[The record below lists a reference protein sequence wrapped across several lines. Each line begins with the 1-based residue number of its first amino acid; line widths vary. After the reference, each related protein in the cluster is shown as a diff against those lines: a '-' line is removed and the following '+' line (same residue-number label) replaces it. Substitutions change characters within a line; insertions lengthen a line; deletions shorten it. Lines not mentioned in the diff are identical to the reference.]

1 MFASTP
7 ESVETY
13 RKPRSTLLLIDSAD
27 RSQVSTVSAIGTNN
41 LPAGFT
47 QPLNDFTIQK
57 RQAFVSGFFHRIGVV
72 EARFEFNSPNVN
84 ARNNKIVVRTGG
96 PLPTPIVSYTITV
109 PEGFYTPDGLA
120 AELQAQLI
128 AQIASSTWT
137 VVYDS
142 DTFTFTITNVSLSG
156 SATEFFLAP
165 FAYGTQAQ
173 ILKGLFYIMGFSLGN
188 GAVASGV
195 FTQIS
200 TPFPSMCYT
209 RYIDIC
215 SRQLTQYQK
224 AKDNSTRENQ
234 VPAVLCRLY
243 LSNYSSEGVGDG
255 DSTAR
260 QLWPG
265 CAPAVIYRYFNVP
278 KMSNW
283 SSGAFVDQ
291 IDIELR
297 DDAGNLL
304 YIPGQSTDEVENATY
319 SPNNFQITLQ
329 LSES

>member
-7 ESVETY
+7 ENVDTI
-13 RKPRSTLLLIDSAD
+13 RKPRSTLLLIDSKD
-27 RSQVSTVSAIGTNN
+27 RTQIASVDPVDSLSAFIQGR
-41 LPAGFT
+41 GG
-47 QPLNDFTIQK
+47 QPLNNFTIQK
-57 RQAFVSGFFHRIGVV
+57 RQTFVSGYFHRIGVV

-84 ARNNKIVVRTGG
+84 PRNNKIDVALLTGD
-96 PLPTPIVSYTITV
+96 PITITIT
-109 PEGFYTPDGLA
+109 EGFYTPEELA
-120 AELQAQLI
+120 TELQGALNTAIPTQ
-128 AQIASSTWT
+128 TWT
-137 VVYDS
+137 VV
-142 DTFTFTITNVSLSG
+142 FTNNYFFRITSNSPFGLFPTAFPSLSQSFSG
-156 SATEFFLAP
+156 LFFMMGFNPTNRSRGLVQV
-165 FAYGTQAQ
+165 GTQ
-173 ILKGLFYIMGFSLGN
+173 
-188 GAVASGV
+188 
-195 FTQIS
+195 
-200 TPFPSMCYT
+200 FPSMTYT

-243 LSNYSSEGVGDG
+243 LSNYSSEGLGAGDE
-255 DSTAR
+255 SAK
-260 QLWPG
+260 QIWPG

-304 YIPGQSTDEVENATY
+304 YIPGPSTDEVQNATF
-319 SPNNFQITLQ
+319 SPNDFQLTLQ
-329 LSES
+329 LSET